1 MSMEGAEV
9 RGLMDSLDGI
19 LPWITAL
26 AVGAALIAQ
35 LVVQLMFARA
45 SRWPARTSGY
55 AVARQLLHAE
65 GLYELEIEPAA
76 GATLTYFDKRRRCLQ
91 LSTDIYHGRH
101 IAAAGFAAREAVHAM
116 DAVGGNGWSRVRELA
131 VTAAT
136 FGSGAGIV
144 LAAVGVLVRFPLFLA
159 LGVLL
164 FAGVVLFELVV
175 LPCEFRVSKRALRK
189 VAALGTVTDDELR
202 HLRWVLAAVTLTNVA
217 ETLQSVPVLWKRLMG
232 LVQPREPDV

>member
-1 MSMEGAEV
+1 MEGAEV
-9 RGLMDSLDGI
+9 RGLMDVVDSL
-19 LPWITAL
+19 LPWITAF
-26 AVGAALIAQ
+26 AVGVALVAQ
-35 LVVQLMFARA
+35 VVVQLTFARG
-45 SRWPARTSGY
+45 SRWPARISGY

-76 GATLTYFDKRRRCLQ
+76 GATLTYFDTRRRCLQ

-101 IAAAGFAAREAVHAM
+101 VAAAGFAAREAVHAM

-136 FGSGAGIV
+136 FGCGAGIV
-144 LAAVGVLVRFPLFLA
+144 LAAVGVVVRFPLFLT

-164 FAGVVLFELVV
+164 YAGVVVFELLVW
-175 LPCEFRVSKRALRK
+175 PCEFRVSSRAARK
-189 VAALGTVTDDELR
+189 VAALGTVTEDELR
-202 HLRWVLAAVTLTNVA
+202 HMRWVLAASTLTNVA

-232 LVQPREPDV
+232 LVPPREPEA